1 LIENKKYIR
10 VIIEV
15 EIKLNRRLSFRKEA
29 VMKKRIGLF
38 GIVFLIM
45 AVNCQLCMATERTI
59 SQEELLDKIS
69 GFWIGQLVGN
79 YMGLPFENNYVDEPV
94 PVFVDRIYTHA
105 DDAKLELNRDDWRG
119 YIPIFMNA
127 VEGAFADDDTDIEF
141 VTLHAVEKY
150 GLDITY
156 PEITEMWKKH
166 INRRIWVANY
176 TARQLMSKGL
186 IAPDTGR
193 KENNKNWFQIDPQL
207 VNEIWSAF
215 YPGMTK
221 KAGERALWGARITN
235 DDWGTH
241 PTIAYGVM
249 ISAAF
254 FEKDVEKL
262 VNMAI
267 EAVPNEGPFAEGIRD
282 VVKWHKKYDN
292 WRDTRRKIHEKY
304 YRYKK
309 GSYEAPVSVV
319 SSLNNG
325 LCGIMAILYGE
336 GDFMKTVGIAVSAGY
351 DCDNQAATCGGLIG
365 VLQGSKCVP
374 DDLVEEF
381 NNQYVCFTRD
391 ELPIATPITEII
403 DRIAAIAKTAILDNG
418 GRIELRQGDV
428 PSIAG
433 KTLTAEYNGTK
444 YTWVF
449 GEEDEATVSGGDL
462 EENTYAEYAQD
473 GERVRVELPDMKLE
487 AFYDGERIEFVG
499 EIQGDIFG
507 GDLYG
512 DIAYIVNCDF

>member
-1 LIENKKYIR
+1 MKQIRAHKMKHKLVVCAILIIP
-10 VIIEV
+10 IFLS
-15 EIKLNRRLSFRKEA
+15 LNIYAQERAISEKE
-29 VMKKRIGLF
+29 LH
-38 GIVFLIM
+38 
-45 AVNCQLCMATERTI
+45 
-59 SQEELLDKIS
+59 DKIS
-69 GFWIGQLVGN
+69 AFWLGQLVGN
-79 YMGLPFENNYVDEPV
+79 YFGLPFENNYIDEPV
-94 PVFVDRIYTHA
+94 PFLVDRIYTHE
-105 DDAKLELNRDDWRG
+105 DDAALEINRSDWRG

-176 TARQLMSKGL
+176 TARELMKKGL
-186 IAPDTGR
+186 VAPETGR

-215 YPGMTK
+215 YPGMTE

-241 PTIAYGVM
+241 PTIAYGIM

-262 VNMAI
+262 VQMAI
-267 EAVPNEGPFAEGIRD
+267 QGVPDEGPFAEGMRD
-282 VVKWHKKYDN
+282 VVNWHKENDN
-292 WRDTRRKIHEKY
+292 WRDTRKMIHDKY
-304 YRYKK
+304 FRYKN

-351 DCDNQAATCGGLIG
+351 DCDNQAATCAGLIG
-365 VLQGSKCVP
+365 VIHGTKCLP
-374 DDLVEEF
+374 AEMIEEF

-391 ELPIATPITEII
+391 DLQVATPLSEIEE
-403 DRIAAIAKTAILDNG
+403 RIAAISKRAILENG
-418 GRIELRQGDV
+418 GRVEIRPGEA
-428 PSIAG
+428 PPIAG
-433 KTLTAEYNGTK
+433 RTLTSEFDGFEC
-444 YTWVF
+444 TWAFSDDGMV
-449 GEEDEATVSGGDL
+449 TVSGGEFEKKAGASYVQVGELIRIKMFEEYL
-462 EENTYAEYAQD
+462 E
-473 GERVRVELPDMKLE
+473 GS
-487 AFYDGERIEFVG
+487 YDGESLVFDDGAVG
-499 EIQGDIFG
+499 EIT
-507 GDLYG
+507 YM
-512 DIAYIVNCDF
+512 VKCDF

>member
-1 LIENKKYIR
+1 MSEILKISGRYSEDLAMR
-10 VIIEV
+10 HFLCLSVIV
-15 EIKLNRRLSFRKEA
+15 VVVSMFAASAYSDQRA
-29 VMKKRIGLF
+29 
-38 GIVFLIM
+38 
-45 AVNCQLCMATERTI
+45 I
-59 SQEELLDKIS
+59 SEKELLDKIS
-69 GFWIGQLVGN
+69 GFWLGQLVGN

-105 DDAKLELNRDDWRG
+105 DDAKLDLNRDDWRG
-119 YIPIFMNA
+119 YIPIFMDA

-166 INRRIWVANY
+166 INRRIWVANH
-176 TARQLMSKGL
+176 TARSLMSKGL

-215 YPGMTK
+215 YPGMTE

-262 VNMAI
+262 VDMAI

-282 VVKWHKKYDN
+282 VVKWHKQNDD
-292 WRDTRRKIHEKY
+292 WRDTRKKIHEKY

-325 LCGIMAILYGE
+325 LCGIMAILYGQ

-351 DCDNQAATCGGLIG
+351 DCDNQAATCTGLIG
-365 VLQGSKCVP
+365 VLKGSKCIP
-374 DDLVEEF
+374 QELVEEF

-391 ELPIATPITEII
+391 EVQIATPITEIVE
-403 DRIAAIAKTAILDNG
+403 RIAAIARTAILDNG
-418 GRIELRQGDV
+418 GRVEIRTSDEASSIE
-428 PSIAG
+428 G
-433 KTLTAEYNGTK
+433 KTLTVDLKGNEITFA
-444 YTWVF
+444 F
-449 GEEDEATVSGGDL
+449 GEDGTATVSGGWM
-462 EENTYAEYAQD
+462 EKNAEASYEQNGQIIEIEIGD
-473 GERVRVELPDMKLE
+473 WDFEL
-487 AFYDGERIEFVG
+487 FYDGERLEFG
-499 EIQGDIFG
+499 EGFIPGEVT
-507 GDLYG
+507 
-512 DIAYIVNCDF
+512 YIVNCDF